1 MKKFIVLLLST
12 FLIISACSNNKNE
25 YTKEEIEYIDTINTA
40 IDQTM
45 KYYEKLNDSI
55 RDTQNYNSDYSSNS
69 AFSSMMGINL
79 VNDTLKKEVTPPK
92 RFKELHEDL
101 LEGTELLSEVSL
113 SLPVVINANDTQ
125 GINENVEKF
134 SKAIKIINDVYD
146 ELPHDEI
153 KVKK

>member
-1 MKKFIVLLLST
+1 MKKIIVLLLST
-12 FLIISACSNNKNE
+12 LLIISACSNNKNE

-40 IDQTM
+40 VDKIM
-45 KYYEKLNDSI
+45 EYHEELNNSI
-55 RDTQNYNSDYSSNS
+55 RDSQNYNSETSSNS
-69 AFSSMMGINL
+69 AFGSMMAINL
-79 VNDTLKKEVTPPK
+79 INDTLKQKVTPPE

-101 LEGTELLSEVSL
+101 LEGTQLLSEVSV

-125 GINENVEKF
+125 GINESVEKF

-146 ELPHDEI
+146 ELPQGDI